1 MEYFTKYASFKL
13 IDAEDKDCEA
23 ILKLIYG
30 IAKYEKMTDQVT
42 ATVESLHDSLFVKKR
57 AKVVLAYENSKLIGY
72 MLYFFNYS
80 TFTGGANIYLEDLFI
95 YEEYRHKGYGKE
107 MLRVLAQIAL
117 DNDAKRIDWV
127 CLDWNKPSL
136 DFYKSIGAEKLD
148 CWVLHRLNEEGI
160 KRLAE

>member
-13 IDAEDKDCEA
+13 IEAEDKDCEA
-23 ILKLIYG
+23 ILELIYG

>member
-13 IDAEDKDCEA
+13 IEAEDKDCEA
-23 ILKLIYG
+23 ILELIYG

-127 CLDWNKPSL
+127 CLDWNIPSL

-148 CWVLHRLNEEGI
+148 CWVLHRLNEESI

>member
-148 CWVLHRLNEEGI
+148 CWVLHRLNEESI

>member
-13 IDAEDKDCEA
+13 IEAEDKDCEA
-23 ILKLIYG
+23 ILELIYG

-95 YEEYRHKGYGKE
+95 YEEYRHKGYGK
-107 MLRVLAQIAL
+107 AL
-117 DNDAKRIDWV
+117 FLDLVKEAKENSLGRMEWT
-127 CLDWNKPSL
+127 CLNWNEPSIK
-136 DFYKSIGAEKLD
+136 FYKSFSAFE
-148 CWVLHRLNEEGI
+148 
-160 KRLAE
+160 

>member
-13 IDAEDKDCEA
+13 IEAEDKDCEA
-23 ILKLIYG
+23 ILELIYG

-148 CWVLHRLNEEGI
+148 CWVLHRLNEESI

>member
-1 MEYFTKYASFKL
+1 MEYITKYENFKL
-13 IDAEDKDCEA
+13 IEATKSDCQV
-23 ILKLIYG
+23 ILDLIYG

-127 CLDWNKPSL
+127 CLDWNKSSL
-136 DFYKSIGAEKLD
+136 DFYKSIGAQKLD
-148 CWVLHRLNEEGI
+148 CWVLHRLNEENI
-160 KRLAE
+160 KKLAE

>member
-13 IDAEDKDCEA
+13 IEAEDKDCEA
-23 ILKLIYG
+23 ILELIYG

-117 DNDAKRIDWV
+117 DNNAKRIDWV

-148 CWVLHRLNEEGI
+148 CWVLHRLNEESI

>member
-1 MEYFTKYASFKL
+1 MEYITKYENFKL
-13 IDAEDKDCEA
+13 IEAGDKDCEA
-23 ILKLIYG
+23 ILELIYG

-127 CLDWNKPSL
+127 CLDWNKSSL
-136 DFYKSIGAEKLD
+136 DFYKSIGAQKLD
-148 CWVLHRLNEEGI
+148 CWVLHRLNEENI
-160 KRLAE
+160 KKLAE

>member
-13 IDAEDKDCEA
+13 IEAEDKDCEA
-23 ILKLIYG
+23 ILELIYG

-80 TFTGGANIYLEDLFI
+80 TFTGGTNIYLEDLFI

>member
-1 MEYFTKYASFKL
+1 MEYITKYEKLKL
-13 IDAEDKDCEA
+13 IEAKESDCQA
-23 ILKLIYG
+23 ILDLIYG
-30 IAKYEKMTDQVT
+30 IARYEKMTEQVT
-42 ATVESLHDSLFVKKR
+42 ATVESLYDSLFVKQR
-57 AKVVLAYENSKLIGY
+57 AKVILAYENDKAIGY

-117 DNDAKRIDWV
+117 ENKAQRIDWV

-136 DFYKSIGAEKLD
+136 DFYKSINAEKLD
-148 CWVLHRLNEEGI
+148 CWVLHRLNEENI
-160 KRLAE
+160 KKLAE

>member
-23 ILKLIYG
+23 ILELIYG

-107 MLRVLAQIAL
+107 MLRVLALIAL

-148 CWVLHRLNEEGI
+148 CWVLHRLNEESI

>member
-23 ILKLIYG
+23 ILELIYG

>member
-13 IDAEDKDCEA
+13 IEAEDKDCEA
-23 ILKLIYG
+23 ILELIYG

-117 DNDAKRIDWV
+117 DNNAKRIDWV

>member
-1 MEYFTKYASFKL
+1 MEYLTKYASFKL
-13 IDAEDKDCEA
+13 IEAEDKDCEA
-23 ILKLIYG
+23 ILELIYG

-80 TFTGGANIYLEDLFI
+80 TFTGGTNIYLEDLFI

-148 CWVLHRLNEEGI
+148 CWVLHRLNEESI

>member
-1 MEYFTKYASFKL
+1 MEYLTKYASFKL
-13 IDAEDKDCEA
+13 IEAEDKDCEA
-23 ILKLIYG
+23 ILELIYG

-80 TFTGGANIYLEDLFI
+80 TFTGGTNIYLEDLFI

>member
-1 MEYFTKYASFKL
+1 MEYLTKYASFKL
-13 IDAEDKDCEA
+13 IEAEDKDCEA
-23 ILKLIYG
+23 ILELIYG

-148 CWVLHRLNEEGI
+148 CWVLHRLNEESI

>member
-1 MEYFTKYASFKL
+1 MEYITKYEKLKL
-13 IDAEDKDCEA
+13 IEAKESDCQA
-23 ILKLIYG
+23 ILDLIYG
-30 IAKYEKMTDQVT
+30 IARYEKMTDQVT
-42 ATVESLHDSLFVKKR
+42 ATVESLYDSLFVKQR
-57 AKVVLAYENSKLIGY
+57 AKVILAYENDALIGY

-117 DNDAKRIDWV
+117 ENKAQRIDWV

-136 DFYKSIGAEKLD
+136 EYSKKIGAEKLD
-148 CWVLHRLNEEGI
+148 CWVLHRLNEENI
-160 KRLAE
+160 KKLAE

>member
-1 MEYFTKYASFKL
+1 MEYITKYENFKL
-13 IDAEDKDCEA
+13 IEATKSDCQV
-23 ILKLIYG
+23 ILDLIYG
-30 IAKYEKMTDQVT
+30 IAEYEKMTDQVT
-42 ATVESLHDSLFVKKR
+42 ATVESLYDSLFVKQR
-57 AKVVLAYENSKLIGY
+57 AKVILAYENDKAIGY

-117 DNDAKRIDWV
+117 ENKAQRIDWV

-136 DFYKSIGAEKLD
+136 DFYKSINAEKLD
-148 CWVLHRLNEEGI
+148 CWVLHRLNEENI
-160 KRLAE
+160 KKLAE

>member
-13 IDAEDKDCEA
+13 IEAEDKDCEA
-23 ILKLIYG
+23 IFELIYG

-148 CWVLHRLNEEGI
+148 CWVLHRLNEESI

>member
-1 MEYFTKYASFKL
+1 MEYLTKYASFKL
-13 IDAEDKDCEA
+13 IEAEDKDCEA
-23 ILKLIYG
+23 ILELIYG

-117 DNDAKRIDWV
+117 DNNAKRIDWV

-148 CWVLHRLNEEGI
+148 CWVLHRLNEESI

>member
-13 IDAEDKDCEA
+13 IEAEDKDCEA
-23 ILKLIYG
+23 ILELIYG

-127 CLDWNKPSL
+127 CLDWNIPSL

-148 CWVLHRLNEEGI
+148 CLVLHRLNEESI

>member
-1 MEYFTKYASFKL
+1 MEYITKLEKLKL
-13 IDAEDKDCEA
+13 IEAKESDCQA
-23 ILKLIYG
+23 ILDLIYG
-30 IAKYEKMTDQVT
+30 IARYEKMTDQVT
-42 ATVESLHDSLFVKKR
+42 ATIESLYDSLFVKQR
-57 AKVVLAYENSKLIGY
+57 AKVILAYENDALIGY

-117 DNDAKRIDWV
+117 ENKAQRIDWV

-136 DFYKSIGAEKLD
+136 DFYKSINAEKLD
-148 CWVLHRLNEEGI
+148 CWVLHRLNEENI
-160 KRLAE
+160 KKLAE